1 MKEMVSFELG
11 KETEKDVFR
20 LVTLVTLLS
29 QKTSFSRGLC
39 SYNSNT
45 FLAER

>member
-11 KETEKDVFR
+11 KETEIDVFR
-20 LVTLVTLLS
+20 LVTLVTRR
-29 QKTSFSRGLC
+29 KTFFSRVFC
-39 SYNSNT
+39 SYNRNT